1 MSDMKTVGVRQISK
15 NWSDVL
21 ERNAGAEV
29 AITSRGQVVAYL
41 RVPRR
46 KKTQNG
52 AFPVF
57 KKRIQARFGNRTL
70 TDADVSWLDEAMKS
84 AS

>member
-15 NWSDVL
+15 NWPGVL
-21 ERNAGAEV
+21 EQNAGAEV

-46 KKTQNG
+46 KKPQTG
-52 AFPVF
+52 SFPDF
-57 KKRIQARFGNRTL
+57 KRRIQARFGDRML
-70 TDADVSWLDEAMKS
+70 TKADVSWLDEATKS
-84 AS
+84 AF